1 MKTVL
6 RSLPLRWRIAVVVA
20 VAAVA
25 LVVGVLIVQAEPVP
39 RTFAYQGVLTDAA
52 GIPLTGDHS
61 ITMRVYVDGSTA
73 TPLCTEV
80 EVVTVTNGL
89 FRMVVGDGGCSVDP
103 AWFALTAPVY
113 LGITVDT
120 TTLTPRVPLFP
131 VASAYQAEHAE
142 SADRLIVRHGSE
154 VISVG
159 GMYCGSSLAVTGSA
173 GGYVGAKTLCETACG
188 DPAAHLCSAEEVVR
202 SLQVGIDVPTAERY
216 AAGIQYSSGASSS
229 YECFG
234 WRDGTVS
241 ALVAPSITYHTGY
254 GGLGPSTTDC
264 GTSRPFLCCL

>member
-89 FRMVVGDGGCSVDP
+89 FRMVVGDGGCSV
-103 AWFALTAPVY
+103 
-113 LGITVDT
+113 
-120 TTLTPRVPLFP
+120 
-131 VASAYQAEHAE
+131 YQAEHAE

-264 GTSRPFLCCL
+264 GTTRPFLCCL